1 MAKRHSQLTGTELHN
16 PKGIGVESGS
26 VQNLIISASTQ
37 TLESSGSFLP
47 ATTNTYDLGTAAKA
61 WRKLYVI
68 SNSIE
73 FVNSAGATIQSLTAD
88 SSGVSFGSGQISG
101 SAISGSGLMINGS
114 GNITGDLT
122 LGGNITIGDAAS
134 DSITVAADFTSNLVP
149 NADETYDLGSSGQ
162 QWRDLYIQ
170 RIGYIDQ
177 LGTDGDPTTAY
188 IGGGEIDST
197 VIGGE
202 TPVAATFTTALV
214 GSATDGGTSS
224 GSLHPSS
231 SFTVLMAGKA
241 GMMLPSASSDPSG
254 LSATAEGMAY
264 FNTDDAI
271 LKIFDGTAWI
281 PAGDINTK
289 NTHLTMSADIDGN
302 GANSTMLFRID
313 GQNDSDVKFRLK
325 SDDSHEMTGSVDV
338 SGSITA
344 TAPHTASTSITTNNI
359 TNGYPTSNAW
369 GTGLAGSYFNN
380 FDNTTHV
387 SEILRFI
394 AGAMSHSL
402 DVEDASANTRTF
414 ASVDTNE
421 NSLGSSTTVG
431 GYLPQ
436 SFGSISNATLDYLN
450 SKDLWR
456 IGSESFDGITTYYQN
471 GATYT
476 VDFDSNSGGSSTVSS
491 SADSELFGLGGLTS
505 GGATAFKVRVH
516 ATQSFSDTG
525 SIAAPDESSNTY
537 TTQSRLDLSIS
548 SFGTSNGLELAKI
561 ATDVPAVIPSAYQ
574 DGKFENVG
582 GTTLSGSLNRKHH
595 ATNANWTSVSASG
608 YYRFHGLKVGMA
620 SGSGDYQ
627 EVNGT
632 TKNRF
637 WAPMSTINTA
647 VGDNSIADVGTAV
660 KVLTAT
666 SRSLSG
672 VPYLIDAT
680 YEMSTKITGLFNP
693 AYAASSTLVNMTA
706 ASVGVGS
713 VSLSGDTVSTSG
725 GTIQTGTA
733 VYNNAGSSAR
743 STGTV
748 PYYNDI
754 VLITGSV
761 SYDSGNADSISQ
773 TGVSDTSFTVAL
785 YGRDRDGSNDT
796 LDTQTISYHT
806 AGNFSQ
812 PAASGS
818 LAIYGRAQ
826 GYDGGS
832 LQGTTET
839 FTGEDFRIKLLD
851 NVTAFNGTAWTTTY
865 ALDQLGNYDLQVK
878 PGYLVDPGG
887 DHRYWHPADYG
898 TGTYKYYIRRFQ
910 TGGSTYSSMTVNL
923 NNNTLIAWN
932 ATTNGVS
939 CALLF
944 ESAASG
950 SGNNSELSVCRIYDP
965 VKTTS
970 NLIEAD
976 ISADNFKN
984 PFTTAISLYGNSGG
998 SIASGTYTVPIRNAD
1013 GMYLDS
1019 NDNELYVIVRYK
1031 GDPTPIDD
1039 ITLTFS

>member
-1 MAKRHSQLTGTELHN
+1 
-16 PKGIGVESGS
+16 
-26 VQNLIISASTQ
+26 
-37 TLESSGSFLP
+37 
-47 ATTNTYDLGTAAKA
+47 
-61 WRKLYVI
+61 
-68 SNSIE
+68 
-73 FVNSAGATIQSLTAD
+73 
-88 SSGVSFGSGQISG
+88 
-101 SAISGSGLMINGS
+101 
-114 GNITGDLT
+114 
-122 LGGNITIGDAAS
+122 
-134 DSITVAADFTSNLVP
+134 
-149 NADETYDLGSSGQ
+149 
-162 QWRDLYIQ
+162 
-170 RIGYIDQ
+170 
-177 LGTDGDPTTAY
+177 
-188 IGGGEIDST
+188 
-197 VIGGE
+197 
-202 TPVAATFTTALV
+202 
-214 GSATDGGTSS
+214 
-224 GSLHPSS
+224 
-231 SFTVLMAGKA
+231 
-241 GMMLPSASSDPSG
+241 
-254 LSATAEGMAY
+254 
-264 FNTDDAI
+264 
-271 LKIFDGTAWI
+271 
-281 PAGDINTK
+281 
-289 NTHLTMSADIDGN
+289 
-302 GANSTMLFRID
+302 
-313 GQNDSDVKFRLK
+313 
-325 SDDSHEMTGSVDV
+325 
-338 SGSITA
+338 
-344 TAPHTASTSITTNNI
+344 
-359 TNGYPTSNAW
+359 
-369 GTGLAGSYFNN
+369 
-380 FDNTTHV
+380 
-387 SEILRFI
+387 
-394 AGAMSHSL
+394 
-402 DVEDASANTRTF
+402 
-414 ASVDTNE
+414 
-421 NSLGSSTTVG
+421 
-431 GYLPQ
+431 
-436 SFGSISNATLDYLN
+436 
-450 SKDLWR
+450 
-456 IGSESFDGITTYYQN
+456 
-471 GATYT
+471 
-476 VDFDSNSGGSSTVSS
+476 
-491 SADSELFGLGGLTS
+491 
-505 GGATAFKVRVH
+505 
-516 ATQSFSDTG
+516 
-525 SIAAPDESSNTY
+525 
-537 TTQSRLDLSIS
+537 
-548 SFGTSNGLELAKI
+548 
-561 ATDVPAVIPSAYQ
+561 
-574 DGKFENVG
+574 
-582 GTTLSGSLNRKHH
+582 
-595 ATNANWTSVSASG
+595 
-608 YYRFHGLKVGMA
+608 
-620 SGSGDYQ
+620 
-627 EVNGT
+627 
-632 TKNRF
+632 
-637 WAPMSTINTA
+637 
-647 VGDNSIADVGTAV
+647 
-660 KVLTAT
+660 
-666 SRSLSG
+666 
-672 VPYLIDAT
+672 
-680 YEMSTKITGLFNP
+680 
-693 AYAASSTLVNMTA
+693 MTA

-713 VSLSGDTVSTSG
+713 VSLSGDTVSTAG

-887 DHRYWHPADYG
+887 DYRYWHPADYG